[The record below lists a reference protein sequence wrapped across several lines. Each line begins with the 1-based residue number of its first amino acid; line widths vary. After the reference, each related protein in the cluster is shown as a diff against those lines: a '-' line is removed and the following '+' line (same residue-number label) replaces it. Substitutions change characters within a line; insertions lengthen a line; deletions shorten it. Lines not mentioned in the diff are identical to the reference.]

1 MNYDALNA
9 LEELIYN
16 QMSDLYG
23 RVPNNLNTAVREII
37 RELQHIHAAL
47 QEE

>member
-16 QMSDLYG
+16 QMSDLYS
-23 RVPNNLNTAVREII
+23 RVPNELNKDVRDII
-37 RELQHIHAAL
+37 DDLKHIHAAL